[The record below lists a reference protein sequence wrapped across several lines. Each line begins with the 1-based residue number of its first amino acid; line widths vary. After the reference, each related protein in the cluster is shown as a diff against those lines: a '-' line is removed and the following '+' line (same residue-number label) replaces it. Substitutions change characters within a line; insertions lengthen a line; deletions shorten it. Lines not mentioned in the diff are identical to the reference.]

1 MGDNNK
7 YFCYFV
13 EGDNEKKIVNELKG
27 KYLESGVVNKF
38 NILQEK
44 ISNYVL
50 RKFSN
55 EKKNISIIVY
65 DYDVFEKNINTEK
78 LKNKLEENIEILSS
92 ISEVVIIEQNKNLED
107 ELKRATDVKE
117 IKEILNSKSN
127 KDWKRDMLNTV
138 NLLEKL
144 EKKNF
149 QISKFWINDSQ
160 TLKLSNNSYI
170 IKISI

>member
-117 IKEILNSKSN
+117 IKEILNSKSS
-127 KDWKRDMLNTV
+127 KDWKRDMLSTV

>member
-117 IKEILNSKSN
+117 ILNSKSN

>member
-117 IKEILNSKSN
+117 ILNSKSN
-127 KDWKRDMLNTV
+127 KDWKRDMLNTI

-149 QISKFWINDSQ
+149 QINKFWINNSHI
-160 TLKLSNNSYI
+160 LKLANNSYI
-170 IKISI
+170 IRINI

>member
-1 MGDNNK
+1 MVNNK

-117 IKEILNSKSN
+117 IKEILKSKSN
-127 KDWKRDMLNTV
+127 KDWKRDMLNTI